1 MAAYLSHRSAT
12 DLSQTHSTT
21 WKSRARSRFQAQRS
35 SNVELVPRKKR
46 WTYKT
51 TLADR
56 NKHLVSPREWLTN
69 KFCLELVAA
78 VFQALRRA
86 KLNPQVMMPALSWSR
101 VTYSRSVMKVLPAS
115 TFSTTWDKELPYKFK
130 CSSNSLPKTVARE
143 QKQLMMVRSD
153 LSSFARNT

>member
-12 DLSQTHSTT
+12 DLSQTHSMT
-21 WKSRARSRFQAQRS
+21 WKLRARSRFQALRS
-35 SNVELVPRKKR
+35 RNVELVPRKKR

-69 KFCLELVAA
+69 KFCSESVAA